1 MPRSVTVI
9 GVPEPAGG
17 AIAGLLGERATMDT
31 VVAGAG
37 ETRVAPFLELTQADW
52 EAMVAG
58 LRQAFRAVQRSSA
71 SLVEREAP
79 GRMILVSSTAAVRPV
94 QGATLAATA
103 GGFLTT
109 LAQVAAVELGPNGI
123 TVNVVA
129 PGFVG
134 DERFAEATPL
144 GRPASAGDVA
154 EACAFLASEAAA
166 GVTGAVLAVDGGFS
180 ITKSAGGSPLLSQEG

>member
-1 MPRSVTVI
+1 MARSVTVI

-37 ETRVAPFLELTQADW
+37 EIPVAPFLELTQADW
-52 EAMVAG
+52 ESMLAG

-79 GRMILVSSTAAVRPV
+79 GRIILVSSTAAVRPV
-94 QGATLAATA
+94 HGATLAATA

-109 LAQVAAVELGPNGI
+109 LAQVAAVELGPKGV
-123 TVNVVA
+123 TFNVVA

-134 DERFAEATPL
+134 DERFVEGTPV
-144 GRPASAGDVA
+144 GRPTKGEDVA
-154 EACAFLASEAAA
+154 EACAFLASEGAA